1 MINSNSVNSP
11 SRSLKNDFIIKF
23 DSVNE
28 YLTDKKYNNISN
40 LLKNSDPVVV
50 SNKGVIFT
58 FKEDFEVL
66 LFNQNDEEIVKFLNK
81 IYKNKYFVVA
91 ISNKEWEKIREE
103 YIENI
108 KLGKKY
114 TYIEPKKVKTRKNKN
129 EFKENV
135 ENIFGED
142 IIKED

>member
-1 MINSNSVNSP
+1 M
-11 SRSLKNDFIIKF
+11 
-23 DSVNE
+23 
-28 YLTDKKYNNISN
+28 
-40 LLKNSDPVVV
+40 
-50 SNKGVIFT
+50 
-58 FKEDFEVL
+58 
-66 LFNQNDEEIVKFLNK
+66 KFLNK

-114 TYIEPKKVKTRKNKN
+114 TYIEPKKTKTRKNKN

-142 IIKED
+142 IIKEDWKEILYEYSSNDGTS